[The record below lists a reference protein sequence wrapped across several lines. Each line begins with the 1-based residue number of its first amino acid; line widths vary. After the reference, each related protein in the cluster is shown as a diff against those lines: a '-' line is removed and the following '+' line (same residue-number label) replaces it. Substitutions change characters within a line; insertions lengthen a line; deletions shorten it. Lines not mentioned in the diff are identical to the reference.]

1 MTQTMRAVVLRA
13 PHQVEV
19 MDLPVPTVKDPTD
32 VVVRVEKTAICGT
45 DLHPYE
51 GRLEL
56 EADIVLGHEFI
67 GTVTEVGSAVSG
79 FSEGDR
85 LVAACTVVCGAC
97 YQCRRN
103 QPGNCQMN
111 TIYGLGL
118 ALGDVQGAQAEYVRV
133 PLADL
138 NARAIPTEGQ
148 GNDEDFLFVGDIMTT
163 GYESVVRAMRGG
175 DTVAIIG
182 GGPVGL
188 CAAMAARVLG
198 ASQVLVLDQVA
209 SRLKTITDHGFT
221 AIDASAGEQ
230 TDAVLDLT
238 DWRGA
243 DVVVDAVGHPSAL
256 LSAIEIVRAGG
267 QLAVPGVYTEA
278 SIELPWSD
286 LYLKG
291 VTIRQGVTHFTE
303 TMDEVLALTVA
314 GRLSPSSMVSH
325 RMGMSE
331 AAEAY
336 TMFEA
341 REATK
346 IILDPSR

>member
-1 MTQTMRAVVLRA
+1 
-13 PHQVEV
+13 
-19 MDLPVPTVKDPTD
+19 
-32 VVVRVEKTAICGT
+32 
-45 DLHPYE
+45 
-51 GRLEL
+51 
-56 EADIVLGHEFI
+56 
-67 GTVTEVGSAVSG
+67 
-79 FSEGDR
+79 
-85 LVAACTVVCGAC
+85 
-97 YQCRRN
+97 
-103 QPGNCQMN
+103 
-111 TIYGLGL
+111 
-118 ALGDVQGAQAEYVRV
+118 
-133 PLADL
+133 
-138 NARAIPTEGQ
+138 
-148 GNDEDFLFVGDIMTT
+148 
-163 GYESVVRAMRGG
+163 
-175 DTVAIIG
+175 
-182 GGPVGL
+182 
-188 CAAMAARVLG
+188 
-198 ASQVLVLDQVA
+198 
-209 SRLKTITDHGFT
+209 SRLKTITDYGFT

-314 GRLSPSSMVSH
+314 GKLSPSSMVSH

-336 TMFEA
+336 KMFEA